1 MIKKIAKKAY
11 ILFLKARWGMRG
23 PGVFM
28 LADSYLKDYRDGK
41 VSFGKIFGMHRR
53 GFTVPDWRYLGLN
66 KQNCAGYLSNVQYYG
81 MHPLNGRYS
90 AWIDDKL
97 TLKYLC
103 AGTELDQYMPEYYFH
118 ISAGGDILCL
128 PDCPV
133 KKEAAAVEDIAA
145 LLRQKGEL
153 ALKKVAGSIGEGFYR
168 AEYSGGN
175 YLLNGRMLKEESF
188 CSEIASLREYLVTE
202 FLKPHRELAGYCS
215 DTVNCI
221 RYLLGARGGKTL
233 LLKGFIRFGTRQSGF
248 VENYNAGGVLCYLN
262 ADGEFSGGNVV
273 NIESSE
279 NRLIREHPDTGRR
292 LEGKIPLWENI
303 VEACRAF
310 HKQFPQ
316 LEYLGIDFVV
326 TSNDKVKILE
336 INSLTSLDTIQLDG
350 SILESEAGAFFR
362 ERMRG

>member
-1 MIKKIAKKAY
+1 MIKRIAKKAY
-11 ILFLKARWGMRG
+11 ILFLKARWEMRG
-23 PGVFM
+23 PGVFI

-41 VSFGKIFGMHRR
+41 VSFGKIFGIHRR

-66 KQNCAGYLSNVQYYG
+66 KQNCARYLSNVQYYG

-133 KKEAAAVEDIAA
+133 KKEAAVVEDIAA

-175 YLLNGRMLKEESF
+175 YLLNGRMLKEDSF

-202 FLKPHRELAGYCS
+202 FLKPHRELAEYCS

-221 RYLLGARGGKTL
+221 RYLLG
-233 LLKGFIRFGTRQSGF
+233 
-248 VENYNAGGVLCYLN
+248 VWGGVKLC
-262 ADGEFSGGNVV
+262 
-273 NIESSE
+273 
-279 NRLIREHPDTGRR
+279 
-292 LEGKIPLWENI
+292 
-303 VEACRAF
+303 C
-310 HKQFPQ
+310 
-316 LEYLGIDFVV
+316 
-326 TSNDKVKILE
+326 
-336 INSLTSLDTIQLDG
+336 
-350 SILESEAGAFFR
+350 
-362 ERMRG
+362 